1 MGLPEN
7 IDQLFDAFL
16 DRFEK
21 RGLMVV
27 HRSEWE
33 QRQQQDEVAKLRKA
47 VLRKKALTFK
57 EISDAYIWTHS
68 DGRKLGTKA
77 VRAYAL
83 QNARAGELLKVPS
96 GRDQEK
102 YILMTSAVERLAIQR
117 GNATL

>member
-33 QRQQQDEVAKLRKA
+33 EREQQDEVLRLRKA
-47 VLRKKALTFK
+47 LRRKKALSFR
-57 EISDAYIWTHS
+57 EIADGMLWTHS
-68 DGRKLGTKA
+68 DGRKLNPRA
-77 VRAYAL
+77 VQVYAKEH
-83 QNARAGELLKVPS
+83 AKPGELIKVPF
-96 GRDQEK
+96 GEREIWK
-102 YILMTSAVERLAIQR
+102 LVISAVERLAIQR